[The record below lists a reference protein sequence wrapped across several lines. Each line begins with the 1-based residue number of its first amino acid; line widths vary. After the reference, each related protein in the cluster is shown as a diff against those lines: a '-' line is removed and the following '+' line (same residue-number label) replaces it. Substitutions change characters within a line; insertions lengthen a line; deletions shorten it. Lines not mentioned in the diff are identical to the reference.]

1 MLLGGGENFTNEGV
15 SAPSTVVPVG
25 TVVGWDDTVAAIPAG
40 WALCDGTGGTP
51 NLNDTYVMG
60 SGGSKTIG
68 QTGGAKTG
76 QVTGVTSTDGS
87 HGSLGGIGPGSG
99 SDLNYRRGPAG
110 SHFHAVT
117 ADMTW
122 NPPSRQVA
130 YIQATS
136 AAKLPAGAVVWLYDT
151 VIPGSYAAF
160 ADGVDQQLVGRT
172 DNARANVG
180 SNTRTI
186 SNVTTLSAGDHVHPI
201 TITRS
206 TGALGHPNFQSGA
219 HVHSTG
225 TNETITSPIPPYLVL
240 LSVKATAL
248 VGLGSKMVVAYNGSL
263 GALPGKYS
271 YCDGTLSTPNLAGLI
286 PLGKGAG
293 TAIGDTGGSFTPV
306 AFTAVNAIPAFSGTH
321 NHDSGDA
328 VLDGSN
334 GDHSDYAW
342 NHSHTWSGQADPT
355 PPYYVL
361 HFIMLQ

>member
-40 WALCDGTGGTP
+40 WALCDGTGSTP
-51 NLNDTYVMG
+51 NLNDTYIRG
-60 SGGSKTIG
+60 SGGASTFG
-68 QTGGAKTG
+68 SSGGAKTG
-76 QVTGVTSTDGS
+76 QVTGTTSVGGA
-87 HGSLGGIGPGSG
+87 HGTLGGLGPGGG
-99 SDLNYRRGPAG
+99 SDLNYKRGNAG
-110 SHFHAVT
+110 DHFHAVT
-117 ADMTW
+117 ADMDW
-122 NPPSRQVA
+122 MPPSRQVA

-186 SNVTTLSAGDHVHPI
+186 SNVTTLAAGDHVHPV
-201 TITRS
+201 TITRG
-206 TGALGHPNFQSGA
+206 TGAFPHPNLQAGS
-219 HVHSTG
+219 HVHPTG
-225 TNETITSPIPPYLVL
+225 TNESITVGPPPYIVL

-271 YCDGTLSTPNLAGLI
+271 YCDGTLSTPDMAGLI
-286 PLGKGAG
+286 PLGKGAS
-293 TAIGDTGGSFTPV
+293 TSIGDTGGNATPI
-306 AFTAVNAIPAFSGTH
+306 AFTAVNPIPNATAVH
-321 NHDSGDA
+321 NHDSGDG

-334 GDHSDYAW
+334 GDHSDYTW
-342 NHSHTWSGQADPT
+342 THSHTWSGQADPT